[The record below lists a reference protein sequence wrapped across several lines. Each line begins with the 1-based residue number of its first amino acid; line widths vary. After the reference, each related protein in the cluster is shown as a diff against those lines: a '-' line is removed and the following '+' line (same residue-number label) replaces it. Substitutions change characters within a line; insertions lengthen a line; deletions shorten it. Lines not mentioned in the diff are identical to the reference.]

1 MVVIEGTQDIP
12 AERLDQYRAT
22 LGEATPGKM
31 VRKRYPYRLP
41 KMQAS
46 GFGASAKQKAQQA
59 RFKIARNDF
68 NKISQAERQKW
79 YAARPVWNSYL
90 WYYNYFIMSSLSGNA
105 DISDGGA
112 GVIKS
117 IQNVKQSVPTTGGSS
132 FAINTVDPAK
142 TVVMVY
148 GSSYISDK
156 VQRGSNSVADGG
168 SVNIALSPNVDI
180 AISEVIL
187 RGQRGLMDI
196 GEGSGSG
203 DWTSPYVSALT
214 TSQLTVALQDVFNDQ
229 TCYFSWQIIE
239 HKAQTVYPV
248 IASIAAAAIGIDW
261 SKVPSVAADVSI
273 IVIEYI

>member
-22 LGEATPGKM
+22 LGEPTPRKM

-41 KMQAS
+41 KMQA
-46 GFGASAKQKAQQA
+46 GGPGTTEKQRNQQE
-59 RFKIARNDF
+59 RFKTASKDF
-68 NKISQAERQKW
+68 NKIPQSDRQRW
-79 YAARPVWNSYL
+79 YAARPIWDSYL
-90 WYYNYFIMSSLSGNA
+90 WYYNYFIMSSLAGNA

-117 IQNVKQSVPTTGGSS
+117 IQNIKQSVPISGGSS

-148 GSSYISDK
+148 GNSYISDK
-156 VQRGSNSVADGG
+156 IQRGDDTVAPGG
-168 SVNIALSPNVDI
+168 SKNIALSPNVDPD
-180 AISEVIL
+180 ISEVIIT
-187 RGQRGLMDI
+187 GESGLMDLF
-196 GEGSGSG
+196 EGTGAGCWGSVVV
-203 DWTSPYVSALT
+203 DALT
-214 TSQLTVALQDVFNDQ
+214 SSQLTVKAREDIGSL
-229 TCYFSWQIIE
+229 TIYFSWQIIE

-248 IASIAAAAIGIDW
+248 ITSIAAAAIGIDW
-261 SKVPSVAADVSI
+261 SKEPSIAADVSI